1 MPSLIRRNI
10 ILIGFSF
17 TGKSTVGKMVAER
30 LGWKFVDLD
39 QEIARKAGK
48 TVPEIFAGEG
58 EASFRLREGQS
69 VKECLAK
76 ERQVVATGG
85 GAVISEEN
93 RNLMKR
99 SGLVVC
105 LEARPETIYERLL
118 KDVKESPSPED
129 RPLLAGNDPL
139 ARITAMKE
147 QRRPFYQIAHL
158 TVNTDGL
165 SVTEVAASVIKG
177 WEDRKLSPGAGVPS
191 KNTNV

>member
-17 TGKSTVGKMVAER
+17 TGKSTVGKVVAER

-39 QEIARKAGK
+39 QEIAKKAGK

-69 VKECLAK
+69 LKECLAK

-93 RNLMKR
+93 RGLMNQ

-105 LEARPETIYERLL
+105 LEARPETIHQRLL
-118 KDVKESPSPED
+118 KDVKDSPSPEG
-129 RPLLAGNDPL
+129 RPLLSGDDPL
-139 ARITAMKE
+139 ARITALKE
-147 QRRPFYQIAHL
+147 QRRRYYQIAHL
-158 TVNTDGL
+158 TVNTDGI
-165 SVTEVAASVIKG
+165 SVSEVAASIIKK
-177 WEDRKLSPGAGVPS
+177 WEDWSLSSGSGVS
-191 KNTNV
+191 SN